1 MRKIEL
7 VAEDIIGGL
16 QMKNIFRIFSK
27 DIKSIT
33 TNWVALVIIVGLMI
47 LPSLYAWFNIRA
59 SWDPYGNTGG
69 IKVAIVNKDRG
80 GSLKDKTF
88 KCRG

>member
-16 QMKNIFRIFSK
+16 QMKNIFRIFSR

-47 LPSLYAWFNIRA
+47 LPSLCM
-59 SWDPYGNTGG
+59 
-69 IKVAIVNKDRG
+69 V
-80 GSLKDKTF
+80 
-88 KCRG
+88 